1 MHNQPYAGRIAL
13 GTRNKLLKS
22 GEIRHFYGTYTVHFT
37 LYTLHCT
44 VYILHC
50 TLYIVQCTMYT
61 VHSTEYTKFSAARY
75 FYLKFI
81 TMRYIPTLCLEILNT
96 VQNTI

>member
-13 GTRNKLLKS
+13 GTRKKLLKS
-22 GEIRHFYGTYTVHFT
+22 GEIRHFYGTYT
-37 LYTLHCT
+37 
-44 VYILHC
+44 LHC
-50 TLYIVQCTMYT
+50 TLYTAHC
-61 VHSTEYTKFSAARY
+61 TEYTKFSAARY
-75 FYLKFI
+75 FYLKLI